1 MRFLASIFLCSL
13 LAVTASPQSQ
23 KPKPTNEKSKPA
35 NTKTKSAAQKT
46 KPETAKSKPAA
57 TLLKKPSEQAE
68 WDKAIAITDPA
79 KRIAALRKF
88 LEVFPRSTRKP
99 KAFESIS
106 VTEAELGNEKLAAG
120 DTQAGADLFKAA
132 ANDAPKPIPEKL
144 FTETLSKFPANLYFR
159 GLRDEALEIT
169 KTLENKAGTNAGQ
182 LLSIAGFYISIE
194 NGSEAKRSAENAI
207 KIEPNSSAAYQT
219 LGLANRV
226 DFRLEESAA
235 AYAKALELE
244 PDSLSARRGL
254 AEMKR
259 SLGKPDEAVALY
271 REILDKEDANLPAR
285 TGLIL
290 ALFDAE
296 KRAEAE
302 AEMTKSLEANP
313 GNVILL
319 ASAAYWYAAHNEGS
333 QAVALA
339 QKAIETDPRFIWSHI
354 ALARGFLNQNKPLD
368 AERTLLAARRY
379 GNFPTLE
386 YEIASARLA
395 AGLYREAVE
404 ELSKSFS
411 VKDGVIHAD
420 LGGRVPLES
429 KNFSE
434 LVGFERRASIF
445 APMAADDPVN
455 AEKLKTL
462 LEFKQELAASEPK
475 SENAANAADN
485 FIQGDDK
492 MKVHRQIFVASEL
505 LEKKIALPKV
515 LEIVKAAPSNLDA
528 GLEIPD
534 PATAIMASELY
545 ENRMLAAARGQYVNV
560 PPVPKQTLSSVLRGR
575 IEEISGWAFYQLD
588 DAAQAAVHLKRAVG
602 VLPVD
607 SAWWR
612 SSMWRLGTA
621 LVVSGKDDE
630 ALEAYIKSYK
640 SSGPNSVRYKAIEAV
655 YKRVSGNTLG
665 LEERIGPDPSPLP
678 PAETVAHKTEPTP
691 EIKTET
697 PTDATIKTEATSTSS
712 ASPELSPDPVKI
724 ESPLAV
730 ETKTE
735 PTPDEGVKEIPK
747 PDVTPETELKPTP
760 ESTPELQKTAEETP
774 KDRSVNESPTATPKE
789 LFPSV
794 IITIPAPET
803 KKTLAKESE
812 AKTEPIQS
820 PTPEI
825 KPCTLIIRDETIT
838 FQNGNNDLA
847 VIVRREDDGN
857 LDGLTAVSSSSE
869 NITIKRE
876 KIEGLKA
883 QAIFVVHSLGLKT
896 GEYQIFFEMPCGK
909 KEVSVK
915 VQ

>member
-35 NTKTKSAAQKT
+35 NTKTKSAAKKT

-57 TLLKKPSEQAE
+57 TQLKKPSEQAE
-68 WDKAIAITDPA
+68 WDKANAITDPA
-79 KRIAALRKF
+79 KRIDALRKF
-88 LEVFPRSTRKP
+88 LDVFPRSTRKAI
-99 KAFESIS
+99 AFESIS
-106 VTEAELGNEKLAAG
+106 VTEAALGNEKLAAG
-120 DTQAGADLFKAA
+120 DTQAAAEFFKMAA
-132 ANDAPKPIPEKL
+132 KDAPKPIPEKL

-169 KTLENKAGTNAGQ
+169 RTLESKAEANAGQ
-182 LLSIAGFYISIE
+182 LLSIAAFYISIE
-194 NGSEAKRSAENAI
+194 NGAEAKRSAEDAI
-207 KIEPNSSAAYQT
+207 KIDPNSSTAYQT

-226 DFRLEESAA
+226 DFRLDESAA
-235 AYAKALELE
+235 GYAKALELE
-244 PDSLSARRGL
+244 PDSLAARRGL

-259 SLGKPDEAVALY
+259 SLGLPDEAMALY
-271 REILDKEDANLPAR
+271 REILAKDDANLPAR

-290 ALFDAE
+290 ALFDADR
-296 KRAEAE
+296 RAEAE
-302 AEMTKSLEANP
+302 AEMAKSLEANP

-319 ASAAYWYAAHNEGS
+319 TSAAYWYSAHNEGS
-333 QAVALA
+333 QAIALA

-395 AGLYREAVE
+395 AGLYREAAE

-434 LVGFERRASIF
+434 HVGFERRASIF
-445 APMAADDPVN
+445 APKAADDPVN
-455 AEKLKTL
+455 AAMLKAL
-462 LEFKQELAASEPK
+462 LEFRQELASSEPK

-485 FIQGDDK
+485 FILGDDK

-515 LEIVKAAPSNLDA
+515 LEIVKAAPSSLESGLD
-528 GLEIPD
+528 IPD
-534 PATAIMASELY
+534 PATAVMASELY
-545 ENRMLAAARGQYVNV
+545 ENRMIAAARGQYVNV
-560 PPVPKQTLSSVLRGR
+560 PSVPKQTLSFVLRGR
-575 IEEISGWAFYQLD
+575 IEEINGWAFYQMD
-588 DAAQAAVHLKRAVG
+588 DAAQAALHLKRAVG

-621 LVVSGKDDE
+621 LVVSGKDSE

-640 SSGPNSVRYKAIEAV
+640 SSGPNSVRYKAIESV
-655 YKRVSGNTLG
+655 YKRINGNTLG
-665 LEERIGPDPSPLP
+665 LEEKIGPDPSPFAEAVAQQID
-678 PAETVAHKTEPTP
+678 PAP

-697 PTDATIKTEATSTSS
+697 PSDATIKTQATSTPST
-712 ASPELSPDPVKI
+712 SPELSPDPVKV
-724 ESPLAV
+724 ESPLSV

-735 PTPDEGVKEIPK
+735 PTPDEIVKEIPK
-747 PDVTPETELKPTP
+747 SDVTTETELKPTP
-760 ESTPELQKTAEETP
+760 ESTPEIQKTPEETP

-803 KKTLAKESE
+803 EKTLAKESE

-825 KPCTLIIRDETIT
+825 KPCSLIVRDDNLT

-847 VIVRREDDGN
+847 VIVRRDDDGD
-857 LDGLTAVSSSSE
+857 LDGLTAVSSSPE

-896 GEYQIFFEMPCGK
+896 SEYHIFFEMPCGK
-909 KEVSVK
+909 KEIAVR